1 MTETTKPN
9 AAKPKAPPKVAR
21 EVAEA
26 EFERMCDAR
35 RIEHDTS
42 ELPDDEKAEFA
53 ELRSSIVRMIMR
65 GAVVVGENGD
75 PTYSAPGGPSLTFH
89 PATGATLMALETHPG
104 GKGIANMMAALT
116 EMTQTDPGTFAKLA
130 AADAQACSRLG
141 KLFLADR

>member
-1 MTETTKPN
+1 MTE
-9 AAKPKAPPKVAR
+9 PKARPAPKVAR

-42 ELPDDEKAEFA
+42 ELTDDEKADFA

-65 GAVVVGENGD
+65 GTLVVGENGD
-75 PTYSAPGGPSLTFH
+75 PTFAPRGGGPSLTFYR
-89 PATGATLMALETHPG
+89 ATGATLMALETYPG
-104 GKGIANMMAALT
+104 GKQIANMIAALQ
-116 EMTQTDPGTFAKLA
+116 EMTHSDAGVFARMDA
-130 AADAQACSRLG
+130 SDAQACSRLG